1 MNGLD
6 EINFGEH
13 ALAERD
19 KRQKSND
26 PEDEEVCQRT
36 LFCRVFEIGGI
47 AIGRQDEDGDAV

>member
-6 EINFGEH
+6 EINLGEH

-19 KRQKSND
+19 KRQKPND
-26 PEDEEVCQRT
+26 PKDEEVRQRT

-47 AIGRQDEDGDAV
+47 AIRRQDEDGNAV